1 MKGDIDNN
9 KILRN
14 AIEQW
19 PVRVKR
25 AGKNNYELASA
36 AGISDTH
43 FSQIINFKIKKP
55 RLTTLNAVEDA
66 LTSWGV

>member
-1 MKGDIDNN
+1 MKGNIDNN

-25 AGKNNYELASA
+25 AGKCNYELAKA
-36 AGISDTH
+36 AGITDAH

-55 RLTTLNAVEDA
+55 RLTTLNAVETVLSD
-66 LTSWGV
+66 WKV